1 MSLVPREQRVL
12 AKIEHSLRSTDP
24 RLAHMLAT
32 FTLPAFRG
40 GIQHLFRLR
49 VKDFAPPVL
58 AIVAIG
64 LIIAGGLLLSKAGRG
79 SCALPGARPIAAG
92 RVSTCPPRSGAARPL
107 TLSRSIHGL

>member
-1 MSLVPREQRVL
+1 MSLRPREQRVL
-12 AKIEHSLRSTDP
+12 AKIEHSLRISDP
-24 RLAHMLAT
+24 RLAHMLST

-64 LIIAGGLLLSKAGRG
+64 LIIAGGLLLSRPGRACV
-79 SCALPGARPIAAG
+79 SPGARAVAAG
-92 RVSTCPPRSGAARPL
+92 RLSTCQSSSVVRSLSL
-107 TLSRSIHGL
+107 TRSTR

>member
-12 AKIEHSLRSTDP
+12 AKIEHSLRISDP

-49 VKDFAPPVL
+49 VKDFVPPAL
-58 AIVAIG
+58 AMVAIG
-64 LIIAGGLLLSKAGRG
+64 LIIAGGLLLSRP
-79 SCALPGARPIAAG
+79 SRSTCASPGARPVAAG
-92 RVSTCPPRSGAARPL
+92 RLSTCQPSSRDVRSL
-107 TLSRSIHGL
+107 SLSRSVRGW